1 MRRHAWVNCM
11 AYPTLATA
19 AAAVGRNRSSISRA
33 IKSGKLSATRDEV
46 TGAWIIDPAEL
57 HRLYPPVD
65 ARDDAWPD
73 ARPDARPDAE
83 ARMGDAQA
91 DVHTLLRRAE
101 IAEARLADAR
111 DQIEDL
117 RQERDRLLSLHEA
130 DQRLLA
136 DLREKP
142 QPQRR
147 WWHWGR

>member
-1 MRRHAWVNCM
+1 M
-11 AYPTLATA
+11 AYTLATA

-33 IKSGKLSATRDEV
+33 IKRGKLSATRDEV

-65 ARDDAWPD
+65 ARDDA
-73 ARPDARPDAE
+73 RPDAE

-91 DVHTLLRRAE
+91 DVHVLLRRAE

-130 DQRLLA
+130 DQRLLV
-136 DLREKP
+136 DMRERAEGGR
-142 QPQRR
+142 RR
-147 WWHWGR
+147 WWRWR